1 MLEFKLQLALA
12 GTPTRNNEEKTVK
25 RYEGLFILNLAG
37 REEGVKDALDKISA
51 EIEAAGGK
59 VETVQKMDKKN
70 FARVADKKHIAG
82 FYANVIFTGPSA
94 IITQLRAKF
103 ALNEDVFR
111 VLFTLVAR
119 TETREI
125 NFQPS
130 TLNFS
135 WPTSTKSSSSEI

>member
-1 MLEFKLQLALA
+1 M
-12 GTPTRNNEEKTVK
+12 K

-51 EIEAAGGK
+51 EIESAGGK

-70 FARVADKKHIAG
+70 FSRVADKKHNAG

-94 IITQLRAKF
+94 IIAQLRTKL

-111 VLFTLVAR
+111 VLFTKSPDP
-119 TETREI
+119 
-125 NFQPS
+125 N
-130 TLNFS
+130 
-135 WPTSTKSSSSEI
+135 PTK